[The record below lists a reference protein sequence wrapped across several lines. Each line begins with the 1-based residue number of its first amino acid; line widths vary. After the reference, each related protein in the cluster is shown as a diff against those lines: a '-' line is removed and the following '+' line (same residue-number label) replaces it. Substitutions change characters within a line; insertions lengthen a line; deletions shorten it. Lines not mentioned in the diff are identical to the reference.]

1 METYVGFNM
10 KKSKETTLK
19 PEKALE
25 QDTTAPGPKWKPRY
39 WSCKMWS
46 SKSVSDILKGK

>member
-1 METYVGFNM
+1 M

-25 QDTTAPGPKWKPRY
+25 QDTTAQILDQSGNLDTGVAKCGPPKA
-39 WSCKMWS
+39 
-46 SKSVSDILKGK
+46 

>member
-25 QDTTAPGPKWKPRY
+25 QDTILDQSGNLDTGVAKCGPPKA
-39 WSCKMWS
+39 
-46 SKSVSDILKGK
+46 